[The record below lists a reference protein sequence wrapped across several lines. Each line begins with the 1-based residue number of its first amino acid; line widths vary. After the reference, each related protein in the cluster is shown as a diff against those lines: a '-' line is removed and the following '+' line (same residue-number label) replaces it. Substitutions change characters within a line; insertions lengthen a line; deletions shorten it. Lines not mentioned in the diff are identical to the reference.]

1 MIVMKKILLFSWL
14 VISSLYLN
22 IKIKYINL
30 YKMTELQN
38 LKKIIIDILKFSL
51 FNVETDDAESLFKK
65 INMTFKALKFILKN
79 LISKIDEENYKKALN
94 NEIKFPKDMDS
105 LTIIIGA
112 FDKAFSDDNIESLFN
127 IVDFHSYSDL
137 YTISEINAL
146 LIPFVADDKIKTEK
160 LKNDYIEFTE
170 HVKEFVCNVLNLNDK
185 LDNSI
190 IIRS

>member
-1 MIVMKKILLFSWL
+1 MA
-14 VISSLYLN
+14 
-22 IKIKYINL
+22 
-30 YKMTELQN
+30 ELQN

-79 LISKIDEENYKKALN
+79 LISNVNEENYKKALN
-94 NEIKFPKDMDS
+94 NEIKFPKDIDS

-170 HVKEFVCNVLNLNDK
+170 IVKEFVCNVLNLNDN

-190 IIRS
+190 IIFS

>member
-1 MIVMKKILLFSWL
+1 
-14 VISSLYLN
+14 
-22 IKIKYINL
+22 
-30 YKMTELQN
+30 MTELQN

-51 FNVETDDAESLFKK
+51 FNVETNDAESLFKK

-79 LISKIDEENYKKALN
+79 LISNIDEENYKKALN
-94 NEIKFPKDMDS
+94 NDIKFPKDMDS

-160 LKNDYIEFTE
+160 LKKDYIEFTGI
-170 HVKEFVCNVLNLNDK
+170 VKEFICDVLNLNDS

-190 IIRS
+190 IICS

>member
-1 MIVMKKILLFSWL
+1 
-14 VISSLYLN
+14 
-22 IKIKYINL
+22 
-30 YKMTELQN
+30 MTELQN